1 MIEAND
7 SNGNSAPGTVFSAI
21 VAKQNDSDTVQFE
34 LKTDIKLIVLVNGE
48 EASFEDIKSQ
58 RFNNVTVTYNDN
70 NTFSA
75 TFSSGA
81 YLKVQESN
89 GFIAVLIVGLPEQYK
104 GMTNGLMGPYN
115 GDISDDLTPRG
126 GSPIPLN
133 SSLQTIHKQL
143 GLSCENNFILNNYVY
158 FMCVGIITSSDES
171 LFTYPFTKNWKSF
184 YYPSF
189 SPIYTIS
196 FSNSTL
202 EKKAKEICGDDEFCL
217 FDIAATGRVE
227 VGEATFTDGQDF
239 ELLINL
245 SKPSKNIIGSI

>member
-1 MIEAND
+1 MVEATD
-7 SNGNSAPGTVFSAI
+7 SNGNNAPGTVFSAI

-34 LKTDIKLIVLVNGE
+34 LTTDIKLIALVNGE
-48 EASFEDIKSQ
+48 ETSFEDIKSQ

-70 NTFSA
+70 DTFSA

-81 YLKVQESN
+81 YLKVQELN

-133 SSLQTIHKQL
+133 SSLQTIHEQL
-143 GLSCENNFILNNYVY
+143 GLSCENLDFYQIIYFI
-158 FMCVGIITSSDES
+158 CIGIINSSDKS
-171 LFTYPFTKNWKSF
+171 LFTYPFGKEWWSF
-184 YYPSF
+184 SHPSF
-189 SPIYTIS
+189 SPFYDIS
-196 FSNSTL
+196 FSSSAL
-202 EKKAKEICGDDEFCL
+202 EQKAKEICGDDEFCL

-227 VGEATFTDGQDF
+227 IGEATFTGGQDF
-239 ELLINL
+239 EMLINL
-245 SKPSKNIIGSI
+245 SKPSKT

>member
-1 MIEAND
+1 MIGDPHIVTLDLFKYTFNGKGEFILIETNDDSFTLQGRMIEAND
-7 SNGNSAPGTVFSAI
+7 SNGNNAPGTVFSAI

-34 LKTDIKLIVLVNGE
+34 LKTDIKLIALVNGE

-81 YLKVQESN
+81 YLKVQELN

-133 SSLQTIHKQL
+133 SSLQTIHEQL
-143 GLSCENNFILNNYVY
+143 GLSCENLDFYQIIIILYNYV
-158 FMCVGIITSSDES
+158 
-171 LFTYPFTKNWKSF
+171 
-184 YYPSF
+184 
-189 SPIYTIS
+189 
-196 FSNSTL
+196 
-202 EKKAKEICGDDEFCL
+202 
-217 FDIAATGRVE
+217 
-227 VGEATFTDGQDF
+227 
-239 ELLINL
+239 
-245 SKPSKNIIGSI
+245 